1 MKRRDFRE
9 KNQPLVMIIPMIDI
23 MLFLLVFFMLSTIY
37 MVQTNTLPV
46 NLPQSTTAKQDV
58 RPNIVPITVLE
69 SGDVLFDKDTVAN
82 QQLAEKIHS
91 AIELD
96 KDTIF
101 VLRGDKAARYE
112 SIVTVL
118 DLLKKSGARRVSI
131 ATELNLP
138 ATTKT
143 FNK

>member
-46 NLPQSTTAKQDV
+46 SLPQSSAAGKET
-58 RPNIVPITVLE
+58 RPNVVPITVLA
-69 SGDVLFDKDTVAN
+69 SGDVLFDKDTVPN
-82 QQLAEKIHS
+82 QKLAEKIHK
-91 AIELD
+91 ALADDENA
-96 KDTIF
+96 IF

-112 SIVTVL
+112 SVVAVL

-131 ATELNLP
+131 ATEL
-138 ATTKT
+138 KQ
-143 FNK
+143 